1 MSKTKVILFLIAVLV
16 IALLSHMLIS
26 CRQNYIEGFDVSSLT
41 GGSTTPPTA
50 NASTTPT
57 TAATTAST
65 TGGSATTAATPT
77 QSSLGTSP
85 TTSPPSL
92 LANQATGGG
101 TTTET
106 NGLTASPSSVTAPT
120 TTGATAATAAATG
133 TSATTAAAT
142 KAATASTT
150 PTEGFGNLF
159 GASYSSP
166 YWNNNA
172 NMDFF
177 ANTKFKPE
185 CCKNSEY
192 SNSSGCACMPNS
204 QQGYLQ
210 KRGNNNN
217 SNKPFYFF

>member
-41 GGSTTPPTA
+41 GGSTPPPTA

-65 TGGSATTAATPT
+65 TATTAATPT

-120 TTGATAATAAATG
+120 TTGATGAAA
-133 TSATTAAAT
+133 ATAAAT

>member
-41 GGSTTPPTA
+41 GGSTTPTA
-50 NASTTPT
+50 TASTTPT
-57 TAATTAST
+57 TVA
-65 TGGSATTAATPT
+65 SATTAATPT

-120 TTGATAATAAATG
+120 TTGATGATAATAAATG
-133 TSATTAAAT
+133 TAAATAAAT